1 MISKSDVAVLPV
13 RDEWVDAGV
22 NYALRSWA
30 VTFNRLGKKNVYS
43 RLSKII
49 VGVVAE
55 QATRAALEK
64 YRISFDSEGSTD
76 WHAIDRYD
84 LGVNGTSID
93 IKAVFLDRDNR
104 AQVAKLTRAGVIS
117 DIAAN
122 VNKFTALVPS
132 DQFNSAAAKK
142 RAGRDK
148 VYVFPVVDAN
158 SVVSETDGR
167 LSHLMWDY
175 RWLKKGDAKDSP
187 RLGKL
192 NVKSSRSGKVRLVGT
207 DAKHSLVVEDVKAD
221 ASGRQTRNDF
231 WQLFSIELLSGK
243 PIDLVVKSQNG
254 RTVERIDAKVGF
266 SIDSGSDEPL
276 QNDWM
281 PVGIANGTVY
291 ICGYGTDQLLRLK
304 GRSYPRFSKDVL
316 QYSDTLIDNWG
327 VAVQHLKPF
336 QDLGSI

>member
-1 MISKSDVAVLPV
+1 VISKSDVAVLDV
-13 RDEWVDAGV
+13 RDEWIDAGV

-30 VTFNRLGKKNVYS
+30 VTFNRLGKKNIYS

-55 QATRAALEK
+55 QATRAALKK

-76 WHAIDRYD
+76 WYAVDRYD
-84 LGVNGTSID
+84 MGVNGKSID
-93 IKAVFLDRDNR
+93 IKAIFIDRDNR
-104 AQVAKLTRAGVIS
+104 SQVAKLNRAGVMA
-117 DIAAN
+117 DIPAN
-122 VNKFTALVPS
+122 VNKFTALVPA

-142 RAGRDK
+142 RAGRAK

-158 SVVSETDGR
+158 SIVSESNGR

-187 RLGKL
+187 RLGRL
-192 NVKSSRSGKVRLVGT
+192 GVSSSTSGKVRLVGT
-207 DAKHSLVVEDVKAD
+207 DAKNSLVVEEISAGS
-221 ASGRQTRNDF
+221 AERQTKNDF
-231 WQLFSIELLSGK
+231 WQVFSIELLSGK

-254 RTVERIDAKVGF
+254 RTVERIRGRVGF
-266 SIDSGSDEPL
+266 SIAAGSDEPE

-291 ICGYGTDQLLRLK
+291 ICGFGTDQLLRLK
-304 GRSYPRFSKDVL
+304 GRNYPRFSKDVL

-336 QDLGSI
+336 QDLGTI